1 MIIALDGPAGSGKST
16 IAKLVAKELNI
27 NYLDTGAMYRMVTLY
42 FLNNKLNLNDEN
54 VVNDNLCNISIFIKS
69 NSFFLNGENVD
80 EKIRSVE
87 VTRNVSLAASYRKVR
102 EFLVEQQREIAKE
115 NSCILDGRDIGSVVF
130 PNADYKFFMTASP
143 ETRAKRRFL
152 QCQDSNSTQTEKEIL
167 EEIIKR
173 DHIDTTREESPL
185 LKTSDA
191 IEIDSSYLTIE
202 QTTEAIIKNIKR

>member
-102 EFLVEQQREIAKE
+102 EFLVEQQRLIAKS

-130 PNADYKFFMTASP
+130 PNADYKFFMTATP
-143 ETRAKRRFL
+143 ETRARRRFL
-152 QCQDSNSTQTEKEIL
+152 QGQDTNVKQTEEEIL
-167 EEIIKR
+167 KDIIER
-173 DHIDTTREESPL
+173 DLLDTTRKESPL
-185 LKTSDA
+185 IQTSDA
-191 IEIDSSYLTIE
+191 IVIDSSYLSIEDTIKE
-202 QTTEAIIKNIKR
+202 ITKKIKR